1 MTNELQRY
9 LGTGEMPE
17 PGRPLATLRG
27 VELTPQEQAIN
38 LTHEL
43 YAHDESSFPL
53 GTLLLPFIALLHHI
67 MLMGSSGAGK
77 SSLINQ
83 MLRDSLEKMQRG
95 NGLRLFIWDLK
106 GTMRRYLEP
115 YKNDLRIDYVNP
127 IYEHGVGIDFAR
139 EVDTPAAADQFA
151 EDMVSPRADAGKSAN
166 MEWVEAARRV
176 VAELVKIFQRQAPG
190 RWKFSDLIEAA
201 STKKKLERVLSQSSV
216 GEDILDGI
224 LGTGKQAMGVL
235 FNLQGSLGS
244 MRTLAAAMN
253 HSTNISLRE
262 WAHGPESVLVLQH
275 HHRYE
280 KALAGFERWVFGRV
294 VDLAIDG
301 AESAEQT
308 TLFYL
313 DEVRHGPFDTHLMK
327 LATVGRGQGVG
338 IVMGLT
344 DVSGLNDQLNDDQA
358 EEVLGSF
365 STQVL
370 LRNNNPGTAGWASE
384 RLGSQTA
391 LMPETSSSV
400 TLPAEGAEAAY
411 QESLDKYFKSSEKLV
426 SQGMCVGH
434 EPGKE
439 RLQYQQHKIVPAAF
453 NAERPTAKS
462 RTFNV
467 ALKETERPLATRS
480 EVMNLP
486 LAQVVGEKGLVVP
499 AYVVSAFIGKP
510 TLMVVS
516 EMDHPDVTLL
526 PAAKHELPNVERPA
540 AQFDFD
546 GWDADDEE
554 RLGLPEPP
562 PQRPRTPSAGRSKRF
577 SPRGRQR

>member
-1 MTNELQRY
+1 MTNDLQRY
-9 LGTGEMPE
+9 LGTGETPT

-27 VELTPQEQAIN
+27 VDLMPQDEAIELTR
-38 LTHEL
+38 EL
-43 YAHDESSFPL
+43 YAHDESSCPL
-53 GTLLLPFIALLHHI
+53 GTLLLPLKALQHHL
-67 MLMGSSGAGK
+67 MMMGSPGVGK

-83 MLRDSLEKMQRG
+83 VLRDSLEKMRQG
-95 NGLRLFIWDLK
+95 MGLRLFIWDLK
-106 GTMRRYLEP
+106 GTMRRHLEP
-115 YKNDLRIDYVNP
+115 YRNDLRIDYVNP
-127 IYEHGVGIDFAR
+127 FYEHGVGIDFADV
-139 EVDTPAAADQFA
+139 ETTAAADQLA

-166 MEWVEAARRV
+166 MEWVEAARGIF
-176 VAELVKIFQRQAPG
+176 AEVVKIFQKRAPG
-190 RWKFSDLIEAA
+190 RWKFSDLVEAM
-201 STKKKLERVLSQSSV
+201 STRENLKRVLSLSSA
-216 GEDILDGI
+216 GRSKLRGI
-224 LGTGKQAMGVL
+224 LGTDKQAMGVL
-235 FNLQGSLGS
+235 FNLQGSLRS

-262 WAHGPESVLVLQH
+262 WAQGPPSVLVLQH
-275 HHRYE
+275 HHKYE
-280 KALAGFERWVFGRV
+280 KALAGFERWVFGRM

-301 AESAEQT
+301 AESSEQT

-313 DEVRHGPFDTHLMK
+313 DEVRHGPFESHLMK

-370 LRNNNPGTAGWASE
+370 FRNNNPGTAGWASE

-391 LMPETSSSV
+391 LMPETSASV

-411 QESLDKYFKSSEKLV
+411 QASLDKYFKSSEKPV
-426 SQGMCVGH
+426 NHGMFVGH

-453 NAERPTAKS
+453 NAERPTPKS
-462 RTFNV
+462 HTLNI

-546 GWDADDEE
+546 GWDEDDEE

-562 PQRPRTPSAGRSKRF
+562 RPGDSPERRGKRSQGRER
-577 SPRGRQR
+577 RR